1 MVGSDPRP
9 DPRWTGCY
17 HGGMIIRPC
26 PHCRKPV
33 PWETTPTR
41 PFCSERCR
49 TADLGAWSAEAYK
62 VPEDPALEDGEGWT
76 GEGENGSI

>member
-1 MVGSDPRP
+1 MGAGL
-9 DPRWTGCY
+9 RWY
-17 HGGMIIRPC
+17 HGAMLVRPC

-49 TADLGAWSAEAYK
+49 TRDLGAWSSEAYR
-62 VPEDPALEDGEGWT
+62 VPENPDLEDGEGWS
-76 GEGENGSI
+76 GDGPGEN